1 MQKYIYFSI
10 LQNKSSFI
18 FRKGMRVE
26 FFFVS
31 FAQEKINRDVAL
43 DDVMVTGTKVKLAY
57 RGDMRLASPF
67 VLQRQADA
75 EDREMEQYAAKLLI
89 QVIMLFNSQID
100 EFLSDL
106 AIE

>member
-43 DDVMVTGTKVKLAY
+43 DDVVVTGTKVKLAY
-57 RGDMRLASPF
+57 RGDTLVSGHFALYRPEGILQAR
-67 VLQRQADA
+67 LQR
-75 EDREMEQYAAKLLI
+75 E
-89 QVIMLFNSQID
+89 VV
-100 EFLSDL
+100 
-106 AIE
+106 